1 MKRTFHYLP
10 PAPEEQRAF
19 VIQFLGTLA
28 ALVAIGVLWFVW
40 TDKRAVLVGAA
51 LGAIYVLGRSAW
63 SLEIKARRAQNAEIA
78 LDDETLSITDREGK
92 TQTFRIEAI
101 EKCEVRGGRLAVT
114 YKHKRV
120 LEVGARELTNG
131 MTLIEELLQRWAKD
145 DGVFRPPS
153 NFIPL
158 DSN

>member
-1 MKRTFHYLP
+1 MTFHYLP

-19 VIQFLGTLA
+19 VIQFLGTIA

-40 TDKRAVLVGAA
+40 TDKRAVLIGAA
-51 LGAIYVLGRSAW
+51 LGAIYILARSAW
-63 SLEIKARRAQNAEIA
+63 SLEIKARRAQNAEIV
-78 LDDETLSITDREGK
+78 LDDETLSITNRDGK
-92 TQTFRIEAI
+92 TQTFRIKDI
-101 EKCEVRGGRLAVT
+101 EKCEVRGGRLVVT
-114 YKHKRV
+114 VNKHRV

-131 MTLIEELLQRWAKD
+131 MTLIEELLRRWSKE

-158 DSN
+158 DSV